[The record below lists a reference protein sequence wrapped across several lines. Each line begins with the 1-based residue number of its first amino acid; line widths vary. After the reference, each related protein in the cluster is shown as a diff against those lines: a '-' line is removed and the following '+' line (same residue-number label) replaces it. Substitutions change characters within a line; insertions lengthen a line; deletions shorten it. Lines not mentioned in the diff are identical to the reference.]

1 MQREAKRTHWEQVIQ
16 DWEGIGQSQK
26 DFCIQRN
33 ISYSVFRYWR
43 AKLDGSGPTGMSLD
57 SIHAV
62 EIGRVYKNSF
72 PARALEFDT
81 QGISMSVSGSDA
93 KVTIHGRINIDR
105 LERIIVACNQIDD
118 GIIDHAQA

>member
-1 MQREAKRTHWEQVIQ
+1 
-16 DWEGIGQSQK
+16 
-26 DFCIQRN
+26 
-33 ISYSVFRYWR
+33 
-43 AKLDGSGPTGMSLD
+43 MSLD